1 MRVALLGLAAIAA
14 SLIAPRP
21 SWGHGVSLEYQLV
34 NQVQIQAGYD
44 SGTPMAQAQVMIYA
58 PGNASSP
65 WSQGTTDAEGRF
77 SFSPDGNQPGYWQV
91 MVRQAGHGQSVTV
104 PVGEITA
111 TPAPALG
118 RQSTSLGQRWLPI
131 AAVIW
136 GFVGTALFFSRPPHS
151 RHPDSGNPQL
161 RERP

>member
-21 SWGHGVSLEYQLV
+21 SWGHGVQLKYQLV
-34 NQVQIQAGYD
+34 NQVQIQARYD

-77 SFSPDGNQPGYWQV
+77 SFSPDANQPGYWQV

-104 PVGEITA
+104 PVGEVAAPSGRNPPTA
-111 TPAPALG
+111 E
-118 RQSTSLGQRWLPI
+118 LGQRWLPI

-136 GFVGTALFFSRPPHS
+136 GFVGTALFFSRKPSGGNPGSRDQHS
-151 RHPDSGNPQL
+151 RGNP
-161 RERP
+161 

>member
-34 NQVQIQAGYD
+34 NQVQIEARYD
-44 SGTPMAQAQVMIYA
+44 SGTPMAQAQVMVYG
-58 PGNASSP
+58 PGNATSP

-77 SFSPDGNQPGYWQV
+77 SFSPDANQPGYWQV
-91 MVRQAGHGQSVTV
+91 MVRQAGHGQSLTV
-104 PVGEITA
+104 PVGEVAA
-111 TPAPALG
+111 TPAPGQG
-118 RQSTSLGQRWLPI
+118 RQPTSLGQRWLPI

-136 GFVGTALFFSRPPHS
+136 GFVGTALFFSRKPSGGKPGSRDHHS
-151 RHPDSGNPQL
+151 RGNP
-161 RERP
+161 